1 MKKNILLVLA
11 VMILVRCGYLDDYSQ
26 DMVVVKSVSDLDEVL
41 LGSVYIP
48 SKEEVQDLAWGD
60 IGWWLHIL
68 DDDINTVITDQAENR
83 IWNSAMNSAY
93 FGYTTWQ
100 MEVGRSYK
108 GDELAADNAL
118 WDDLY
123 RRINVTNIILD
134 EIEDLN
140 PATEEE
146 RLDALRVRGE
156 THFLRAQ
163 FYFLLVNIYAQA
175 YDPEN
180 ADTTLGIPLK
190 LTGYVEH
197 DKDKASQFER
207 VPVAKVYEQIVKDLK
222 AAVDYFTQSPQTR
235 LFYRASGEASLL
247 LLSRVYLYMQ
257 DWKNA
262 WQAADDLLKIKSSL
276 KDYAVV
282 KDEDEVI
289 SRTNPE
295 ILFSQGSLNVQN
307 AFTGNGGDF
316 CIANGLY
323 RLYADNDYR
332 KELFFTPA
340 SSSDSIALGR
350 KYKRGLH
357 QSYVSDLFLLRIS
370 EAYLNIAEACAMLD
384 DPSGASD
391 WLNIFRRNRIE
402 GWQDVSYDQ
411 NTVIEEVRKERRREL
426 CIEGHRWFDLRRYA
440 VCRKAPLR
448 KAIERVFA
456 VYDWDSKMKFMRGE
470 VFRLEI
476 DDPAYV
482 FSIPKSV
489 LEFDTDM
496 PDNVRPMRRL
506 TEVINANFD

>member
-1 MKKNILLVLA
+1 M
-11 VMILVRCGYLDDYSQ
+11 
-26 DMVVVKSVSDLDEVL
+26 
-41 LGSVYIP
+41 
-48 SKEEVQDLAWGD
+48 
-60 IGWWLHIL
+60 
-68 DDDINTVITDQAENR
+68 
-83 IWNSAMNSAY
+83 
-93 FGYTTWQ
+93 
-100 MEVGRSYK
+100 
-108 GDELAADNAL
+108 
-118 WDDLY
+118 
-123 RRINVTNIILD
+123 D

-180 ADTTLGIPLK
+180 AETTLGIPLK

-323 RLYADNDYR
+323 RLYA
-332 KELFFTPA
+332 KTTIFTA
-340 SSSDSIALGR
+340 
-350 KYKRGLH
+350 
-357 QSYVSDLFLLRIS
+357 QSGS
-370 EAYLNIAEACAMLD
+370 
-384 DPSGASD
+384 
-391 WLNIFRRNRIE
+391 
-402 GWQDVSYDQ
+402 
-411 NTVIEEVRKERRREL
+411 
-426 CIEGHRWFDLRRYA
+426 
-440 VCRKAPLR
+440 
-448 KAIERVFA
+448 
-456 VYDWDSKMKFMRGE
+456 
-470 VFRLEI
+470 
-476 DDPAYV
+476 V
-482 FSIPKSV
+482 FS
-489 LEFDTDM
+489 
-496 PDNVRPMRRL
+496 
-506 TEVINANFD
+506 

>member
-1 MKKNILLVLA
+1 M
-11 VMILVRCGYLDDYSQ
+11 
-26 DMVVVKSVSDLDEVL
+26 
-41 LGSVYIP
+41 
-48 SKEEVQDLAWGD
+48 
-60 IGWWLHIL
+60 
-68 DDDINTVITDQAENR
+68 
-83 IWNSAMNSAY
+83 
-93 FGYTTWQ
+93 
-100 MEVGRSYK
+100 
-108 GDELAADNAL
+108 
-118 WDDLY
+118 
-123 RRINVTNIILD
+123 
-134 EIEDLN
+134 
-140 PATEEE
+140 
-146 RLDALRVRGE
+146 
-156 THFLRAQ
+156 
-163 FYFLLVNIYAQA
+163 
-175 YDPEN
+175 
-180 ADTTLGIPLK
+180 TLK
-190 LTGYVEH
+190 
-197 DKDKASQFER
+197 F
-207 VPVAKVYEQIVKDLK
+207 
-222 AAVDYFTQSPQTR
+222 
-235 LFYRASGEASLL
+235 
-247 LLSRVYLYMQ
+247 
-257 DWKNA
+257 
-262 WQAADDLLKIKSSL
+262 L
-276 KDYAVV
+276 KDWP
-282 KDEDEVI
+282 I
-289 SRTNPE
+289 SKNPE

-426 CIEGHRWFDLRRYA
+426 CFEGHRWFDLRRYA